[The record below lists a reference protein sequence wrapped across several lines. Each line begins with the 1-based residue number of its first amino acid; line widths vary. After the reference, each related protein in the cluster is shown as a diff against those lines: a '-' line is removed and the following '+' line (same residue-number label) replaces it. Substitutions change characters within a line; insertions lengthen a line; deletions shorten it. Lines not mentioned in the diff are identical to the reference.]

1 MVNFWRGHSGFLEK
15 VIVNFTSRLLVDLL
29 QKQPFRGVLI
39 KGCFENMQQTY
50 RRTPVPKCD
59 FNKVALRPLSYN
71 TSGWLLLLLFTC
83 RLKDKSLAIIQLCFF
98 LISFFK
104 KLFNSVLFSYFLFY
118 FILFLLLRVLFYFIS
133 FFKRKSV

>member
-1 MVNFWRGHSGFLEK
+1 M
-15 VIVNFTSRLLVDLL
+15 
-29 QKQPFRGVLI
+29 
-39 KGCFENMQQTY
+39 
-50 RRTPVPKCD
+50 PKCD

-118 FILFLLLRVLFYFIS
+118 FIFTITCFVLFY
-133 FFKRKSV
+133 

>member
-1 MVNFWRGHSGFLEK
+1 M
-15 VIVNFTSRLLVDLL
+15 
-29 QKQPFRGVLI
+29 
-39 KGCFENMQQTY
+39 
-50 RRTPVPKCD
+50 PKCD

-104 KLFNSVLFSYFLFY
+104 KLFNTVLFSYFLFY